1 MVDDLIFPKLHLE
14 RPRIFIVGNTVFLY
28 LYSLVFKKIPLIRTP
43 IVGNI
48 FVKHREH
55 FKVWRL
61 ESGCRKHSVAHLLII
76 YLVVN
81 PFQYIFLNSC
91 TEYFF
96 QFALLEADKFAFVLL
111 LLRIVGSKGIKA
123 LEVQKVNDFSRIELY
138 STLVRE
144 RPKTEV

>member
-1 MVDDLIFPKLHLE
+1 M
-14 RPRIFIVGNTVFLY
+14 
-28 LYSLVFKKIPLIRTP
+28 
-43 IVGNI
+43 
-48 FVKHREH
+48 
-55 FKVWRL
+55 
-61 ESGCRKHSVAHLLII
+61 ESCCRKHSVAHLLII

-144 RPKTEV
+144 RPKTEVKRLMEHFGEDSLKNLLTCILLTAQPVGKVFFLGIFQILGQPNQLYI